1 MARSCCP
8 LSLSLLT
15 LALFT
20 PLAATG
26 ADDAVEVLTV
36 MGERRLET
44 PINTI
49 PGELTII
56 DEEALQQQLAIS
68 NNVEKALINLV
79 PGYNNNTF
87 PTLRGRRALVLI
99 NGTPQNETLY
109 MDSSQLQ
116 TFFC

>member
-1 MARSCCP
+1 MMSDLQKAVIDQNSRSPSSREKGKIRC
-8 LSLSLLT
+8 
-15 LALFT
+15 
-20 PLAATG
+20 G
-26 ADDAVEVLTV
+26 MTV
-36 MGERRLET
+36 
-44 PINTI
+44 
-49 PGELTII
+49 